1 MKTRHC
7 TSNEELSKIVISII
21 HPRFVLV
28 VVYYENNVNTISC
41 RECTEPRWS
50 CVSRRR
56 SRILKWGG
64 EGVNFC
70 NNVIEPKPG

>member
-41 RECTEPRWS
+41 QEPRWS

-64 EGVNFC
+64 GGGGEFL
-70 NNVIEPKPG
+70 